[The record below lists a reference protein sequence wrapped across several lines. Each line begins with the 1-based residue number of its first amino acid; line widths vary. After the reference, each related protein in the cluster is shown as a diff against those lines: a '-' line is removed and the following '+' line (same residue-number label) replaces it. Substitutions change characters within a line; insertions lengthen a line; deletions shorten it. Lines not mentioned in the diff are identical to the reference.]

1 MSISRF
7 IRYRDASGST
17 AWGLVDGTTVRQL
30 TAAPYL
36 DHRPT
41 GHTALL
47 ADVTLLAPAEPP
59 KIFHRPQLQKPSRH
73 QATTRATG
81 GFLQAHHVP
90 AKPRWTHRDSS
101 CL

>member
-59 KIFHRPQLQKPSRH
+59 KIFAIGTTTKAISAPGHNPRNRRFSTSPSR
-73 QATTRATG
+73 ACKTP
-81 GFLQAHHVP
+81 VDP
-90 AKPRWTHRDSS
+90 S
-101 CL
+101 